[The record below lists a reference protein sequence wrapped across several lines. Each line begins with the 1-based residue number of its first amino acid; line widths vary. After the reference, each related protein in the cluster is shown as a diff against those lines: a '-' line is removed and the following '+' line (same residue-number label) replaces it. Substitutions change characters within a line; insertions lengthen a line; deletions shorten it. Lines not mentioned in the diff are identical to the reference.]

1 MRDNMKNYQILSI
14 SFLSFLVAYWIMN
27 GTAQQY
33 VYFAGE
39 LNELGC
45 CVIALTMGF
54 LSLIAVDYKK
64 LFNGLN

>member
-1 MRDNMKNYQILSI
+1 
-14 SFLSFLVAYWIMN
+14 MN

-45 CVIALTMGF
+45 TVIALTMGF

>member
-1 MRDNMKNYQILSI
+1 MKNYQILLTSAV
-14 SFLSFLVAYWIMN
+14 SFLIAYWIMN
-27 GTAQQY
+27 GTAQKY

-54 LSLIAVDYKK
+54 LSLFAVDYKK

>member
-1 MRDNMKNYQILSI
+1 MKNYQILMTSAI
-14 SFLSFLVAYWIMN
+14 SFLIAYWIMN

-54 LSLIAVDYKK
+54 LSLFGVDYKK